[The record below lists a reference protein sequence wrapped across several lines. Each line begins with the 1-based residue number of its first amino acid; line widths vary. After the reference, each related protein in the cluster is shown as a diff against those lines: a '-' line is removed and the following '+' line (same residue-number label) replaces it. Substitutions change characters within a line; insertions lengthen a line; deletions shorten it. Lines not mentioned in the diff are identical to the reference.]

1 MGRCSLST
9 QEQFSPTKTKLLR
22 AQFETHWVRVKG
34 TTVIVTKDVEA
45 AINVLRD
52 KALRILE
59 FDAIR
64 RELGALTSFTPSE
77 ELALTM
83 VPPTDFS
90 QAMELQQETTD
101 ALRLLESRPNLS
113 IHGAKDIRKMV
124 QAGAL
129 GGQLN
134 GLELLQIADTL
145 SVIHFL
151 KAGLIRAERSLP
163 ALGPLGLRFGD
174 FQNLV
179 EAIKKT
185 VGKTGELVDSAS
197 KNLSSI
203 RQEEQS
209 TQSRLQARLQDIVTS
224 TLGRQVLQEPFITT
238 RDDRYVLAV
247 KSEMRGQIQGLI
259 HDLSS
264 SGATVFMEPLA
275 TVELGNAWRE
285 LKIAERREID
295 RILRELT
302 SQVGTVS
309 EEILRSLEVLARVDL
324 ALAKAQLATEM
335 QATMPELL
343 QPGNSA
349 SATTIRLRN
358 ARHPLLSGDVV
369 PIAIDLG
376 KDFHTL
382 VISGPNTG
390 GKTVTLKTIGLLAL
404 MAQAGMAVPT
414 DEGSAVTVFDGIY
427 ADIGDEQS
435 IQQSLS
441 TFSSHMGTIVQIL
454 REATSNSLVLLDELG
469 AGTDPQDGT
478 AIARAILSK
487 LAVESVTT
495 VVTTHHSELK
505 AFAHSTPGLENASV
519 EFDPVNL
526 TPTYRLLVGIPGK
539 SNALA
544 IAEGLGLPQEIIDQA
559 RESIG
564 ETQAEV
570 DALLGQIQEERTRIE
585 SERAAAQELH
595 RKLELEKAEIDS
607 KAQEIERE
615 GIRIAMLR
623 RAEVQV
629 LAEEIKAR
637 LRHLGRRINALVG
650 DKGRQ
655 ELASIQ
661 ADAQELTNELDGA
674 KWGFDPKK
682 LSGENPLTTGDRVT
696 LHDSGQTGE
705 ILSPP
710 DNKQLVDVQVGGVRL
725 RMPWGR
731 VKGKD
736 LRPEPIER
744 KVRLLSGPVSRAT
757 VGPEFWAHGM
767 RAQQAVEAVDEYLE
781 KAALAGH
788 SQVRIIHGKGKWI
801 LRSAIQRALG
811 DHPLVGMF
819 RDGAADEGGAGVTI
833 VEL

>member
-1 MGRCSLST
+1 
-9 QEQFSPTKTKLLR
+9 
-22 AQFETHWVRVKG
+22 
-34 TTVIVTKDVEA
+34 
-45 AINVLRD
+45 
-52 KALRILE
+52 
-59 FDAIR
+59 
-64 RELGALTSFTPSE
+64 
-77 ELALTM
+77 
-83 VPPTDFS
+83 
-90 QAMELQQETTD
+90 
-101 ALRLLESRPNLS
+101 
-113 IHGAKDIRKMV
+113 
-124 QAGAL
+124 
-129 GGQLN
+129 
-134 GLELLQIADTL
+134 
-145 SVIHFL
+145 
-151 KAGLIRAERSLP
+151 
-163 ALGPLGLRFGD
+163 
-174 FQNLV
+174 
-179 EAIKKT
+179 
-185 VGKTGELVDSAS
+185 
-197 KNLSSI
+197 
-203 RQEEQS
+203 
-209 TQSRLQARLQDIVTS
+209 
-224 TLGRQVLQEPFITT
+224 
-238 RDDRYVLAV
+238 
-247 KSEMRGQIQGLI
+247 
-259 HDLSS
+259 
-264 SGATVFMEPLA
+264 
-275 TVELGNAWRE
+275 
-285 LKIAERREID
+285 
-295 RILRELT
+295 
-302 SQVGTVS
+302 
-309 EEILRSLEVLARVDL
+309 
-324 ALAKAQLATEM
+324 M

-376 KDFHTL
+376 KNFHTL

-441 TFSSHMGTIVQIL
+441 TFSSHMGTIVKIL

-585 SERAAAQELH
+585 SERTAAQELH

-607 KAQEIERE
+607 RAQEIERE
-615 GIRIAMLR
+615 GMRIAMLR

-682 LSGENPLTTGDRVT
+682 PSGENPLTTGDRVT

-710 DNKQLVDVQVGGVRL
+710 DDKQLVDVQVGGVRL
-725 RMPWGR
+725 RMPWER